1 MNSNNPREQRAYKR
15 RLQSLRARDR
25 RWKNDDA
32 YAEYY
37 VSEGLHTEH
46 ALDIEDDR
54 RSRRRLERQLE
65 IDEGGLD

>member
-15 RLQSLRARDR
+15 RLQRLRARDR

>member
-15 RLQSLRARDR
+15 RLQRLRARDR

-46 ALDIEDDR
+46 ALDIDELR
-54 RSRRRLERQLE
+54 PPSARRRRREQHE
-65 IDEGGLD
+65 ED